1 MSSLAL
7 YHPNWHDQVF
17 AVESAEVVSHTEN
30 GAGAALQGASVDH
43 AEDTGEALVRR
54 GCLFDLQRT
63 ELAVAFKENVDLL
76 GVAVAVEV
84 EERLASG
91 VLVAFHDLRNGVVF
105 EQCAA
110 HGAALG
116 NLRRRPARQ
125 VADEAGVVKI
135 QLRRF
140 DGTLQHVV
148 GIGMQ

>member
-17 AVESAEVVSHTEN
+17 AVEGAEVVCHAKD
-30 GAGAALQGASVDH
+30 GAGAALQGGSVDH
-43 AEDTGEALVRR
+43 AENASEAFIRR
-54 GCLFDLQRT
+54 GGLFDLQRT
-63 ELAVAFKENVDLL
+63 ELAVAFKYHVDLF
-76 GVAVAVEV
+76 GVAVTVEI
-84 EERLASG
+84 EKRLASG
-91 VLVAFHDLRNGVVF
+91 VLVTFHDLRNGVVF
-105 EQCAA
+105 QQRATHSA
-110 HGAALG
+110 TLG
-116 NLRRRPARQ
+116 HLRRRPARQ